1 MNPEVRTKEP
11 FLRRHFTTI
20 AEILLI
26 VGFEYMVPPS
36 FLIGLALWLLVPILF
51 LLNEYFVEV
60 KLSEAVAV
68 FGLAIVPALLV
79 YRMFYVPSATH
90 VDYKALR
97 TQWIEQMK
105 TLPTSSGQ
113 DYTNTS
119 ISLDGRRFEDC
130 VIGNGTTTLSYQGDR
145 PFVFNCTIKQGEKAQ
160 ILIFSDNPAIEEVMG
175 LNTRLNAGA
184 VAAPGCIAPESLGP
198 H

>member
-1 MNPEVRTKEP
+1 
-11 FLRRHFTTI
+11 
-20 AEILLI
+20 
-26 VGFEYMVPPS
+26 
-36 FLIGLALWLLVPILF
+36 
-51 LLNEYFVEV
+51 
-60 KLSEAVAV
+60 
-68 FGLAIVPALLV
+68 
-79 YRMFYVPSATH
+79 
-90 VDYKALR
+90 
-97 TQWIEQMK
+97 MK